1 VRRLWRGLRD
11 EHFLALAR
19 TLKET
24 TVSKIEWGKPLEVG
38 DGRKVRSPHTPGCPG
53 VEDTPNIALGRKGGL
68 AVLPCPLCGPK

>member
-1 VRRLWRGLRD
+1 
-11 EHFLALAR
+11 
-19 TLKET
+19 
-24 TVSKIEWGKPLEVG
+24 VSKIEWGKPLEVG